1 MNERG
6 AATPVL
12 LGVAAVVLLLSVG
25 VADVGIVL
33 AARLQAAAAA
43 DAAALAA
50 APVTFLPFGARG
62 SPIAEAQIFATAN
75 GARLVSCRC
84 EIDRSWELRLV
95 TVRVARTAH
104 LIGLGTVDVE
114 ATSRAE
120 FDPIRLLGD

>member
-1 MNERG
+1 MSERG

-12 LGVAAVVLLLSVG
+12 LAVAGVVLVFG
-25 VADVGIVL
+25 IGIADVGIVL

-50 APVTFLPFGARG
+50 APVTFFPFGARG
-62 SPIAEAQIFATAN
+62 SPTAEARLFASAN
-75 GARLVSCRC
+75 GAQLISCRC

-95 TVRVARTAH
+95 TVRVQRTAH
-104 LIGLGTVDVE
+104 LIGFGSVDVA

-120 FDPIRLLGD
+120 FDPVRLLTD